1 MDMIEIINEL
11 RKQYLSSDN
20 QVLVITVF
28 NDGFMVN
35 RKPRYGKN
43 VENALAELEKTVTDR
58 AGSAAPAVKVPPV
71 KPIKVLPID
80 RDGAR
85 KRVPSGEQVLSGSHT
100 SKWWSRYHF
109 EKNLLTLAFHQL
121 QDEFPGQH
129 WFVSTRVA
137 QVMSQVMGLKIAT
150 AKKPTTTA
158 PNPGILITARDAA
171 NTTIAMAAVA
181 DTEEADT
188 ATDEGGDGQDTTF
201 TKQAA
206 DEIEKALP

>member
-150 AKKPTTTA
+150 AKKHITTA
-158 PNPGILITARDAA
+158 LKLGIIIKARDGA
-171 NTTIAMAAVA
+171 NTIIAMAAVA